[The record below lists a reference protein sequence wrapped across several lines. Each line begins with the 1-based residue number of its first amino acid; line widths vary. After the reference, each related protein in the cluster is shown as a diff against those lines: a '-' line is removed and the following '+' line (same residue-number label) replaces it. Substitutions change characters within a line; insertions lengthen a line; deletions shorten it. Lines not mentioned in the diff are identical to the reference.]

1 MPFGLKKRRYLK
13 TSWIREKQWSSMTKV
28 SYVHLRSPNFK
39 LFHMLS
45 IPLPPPSL
53 ERCFKMYPFLNST
66 YPLPFPLVLPTILSH
81 CNYYYFDHIF
91 ASNIFHSQTQRAIHA
106 HFLSLVLLFSVTITY
121 HKVTSPQPTPNRHI
135 SSQACQRALNCH
147 TQQPFLEGIP
157 PDLFVTLCIVIFP
170 SHSCSNPC
178 LDFWISPSKSS
189 FTLLAS
195 PSQIPH
201 GLCFLCIFTKCRC
214 HAAWPQNLF
223 AAPSIKRWN
232 AFPPP

>member
-91 ASNIFHSQTQRAIHA
+91 ASNY
-106 HFLSLVLLFSVTITY
+106 LSFTNS
-121 HKVTSPQPTPNRHI
+121 K
-135 SSQACQRALNCH
+135 
-147 TQQPFLEGIP
+147 
-157 PDLFVTLCIVIFP
+157 
-170 SHSCSNPC
+170 SNPC
-178 LDFWISPSKSS
+178 SLSFISSS
-189 FTLLAS
+189 LFS
-195 PSQIPH
+195 NN
-201 GLCFLCIFTKCRC
+201 
-214 HAAWPQNLF
+214 NL
-223 AAPSIKRWN
+223 P
-232 AFPPP
+232 